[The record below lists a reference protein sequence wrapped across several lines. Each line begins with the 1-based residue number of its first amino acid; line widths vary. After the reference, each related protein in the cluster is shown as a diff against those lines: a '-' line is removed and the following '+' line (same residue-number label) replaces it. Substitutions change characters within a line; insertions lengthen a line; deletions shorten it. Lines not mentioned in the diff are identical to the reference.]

1 MVLGL
6 DGQPVFASGPIAFSL
21 LRMVTEPPTERRNN
35 SGTTEKRKLISFL
48 QTSRRTREPLLRIQR
63 GLDAGA
69 ELSIETD
76 VRLNFN

>member
-6 DGQPVFASGPIAFSL
+6 DGQPVCIAGPITFSVL
-21 LRMVTEPPTERRNN
+21 GMVTKPPTQRRNDG
-35 SGTTEKRKLISFL
+35 GTAKKRQLVCFL
-48 QTSRRTREPLLRIQR
+48 QTSRRTREPLLPIQR
-63 GLDAGA
+63 GLDAGT